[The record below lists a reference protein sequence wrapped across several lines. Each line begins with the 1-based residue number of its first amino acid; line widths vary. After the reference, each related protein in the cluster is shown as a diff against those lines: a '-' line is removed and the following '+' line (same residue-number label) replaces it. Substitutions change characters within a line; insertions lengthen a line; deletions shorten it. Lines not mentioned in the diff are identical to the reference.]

1 MYQVKSCG
9 EKGLQDDGRRD
20 LDKEICARLSENYPD
35 WTSPSGTHM
44 VPRTFISK
52 AKNPEVGEITE
63 KHFYDIL
70 REFGEITKEPMFVI
84 HSYRFSEYFPMW
96 QTSITA
102 QSSKIPKPKNLNW
115 VMGEHD
121 FVIVHHVHGVV
132 FFQVKSATTSGGH
145 PVADWQILKDIVSL
159 ENFFEKMVK
168 AEKISNEEK
177 DKIFDNFPAFV
188 VLPNTQRGHS
198 VNARDDVLYQE
209 ECTSTEAFSQW
220 WYGKFP
226 ASKGHSKI
234 DQTMYEYL
242 VMR

>member
-1 MYQVKSCG
+1 MYSVKSCG
-9 EKGLQDDGRRD
+9 EKGLQDNGRRD
-20 LDKEICARLSENYPD
+20 LDEEIRARLDENYPG

-52 AKNPEVGEITE
+52 AKNPNIREITE
-63 KHFYDIL
+63 KHFFDIL
-70 REFGEITKEPMFVI
+70 REFGEIKKEPMFVI
-84 HSYRFSEYFPMW
+84 HSYKFSEYIPMW
-96 QTSITA
+96 MSTPQQMTKTNMS
-102 QSSKIPKPKNLNW
+102 NW

-168 AEKISNEEK
+168 AEERLNKEK
-177 DKIFDNFPAFV
+177 DKILDNLQAFV

-209 ECTSTEAFSQW
+209 ECTSAEAFSEW

>member
-1 MYQVKSCG
+1 MYSVKSCG
-9 EKGLQDDGRRD
+9 EKGLQDNGRRD
-20 LDKEICARLSENYPD
+20 LDEEIRARLDETYPD

-52 AKNPEVGEITE
+52 AKNPNIREITE
-63 KHFYDIL
+63 KHFFDIL
-70 REFGEITKEPMFVI
+70 REFGEIKKEPMFVI
-84 HSYRFSEYFPMW
+84 HSYKFSEYIPMW
-96 QTSITA
+96 MSTPQQMTKTNMS
-102 QSSKIPKPKNLNW
+102 NW

-132 FFQVKSATTSGGH
+132 FFQVKSTNTSGGH
-145 PVADWQILKDIVSL
+145 PEADRQILRDKLSL
-159 ENFFEKMVK
+159 KIFFQKMVK
-168 AEKISNEEK
+168 AKKISNHEVNR
-177 DKIFDNFPAFV
+177 IFGKFPAFV

-198 VNARDDVLYQE
+198 VNARDHVLYQE
-209 ECTSTEAFSQW
+209 ECTSREAFSEW

-226 ASKGHSKI
+226 VSEGHSI